1 MATLPKRGDTKVE
14 VIILS
19 QLIINST
26 YEKMIPALTAKEYDS
41 LKDSIKNKT
50 ILQGNVLEKLQEIPL
65 MANNKSS
72 ILQELTL
79 HRNLLRDE
87 IEKLDVRIIYLNNLK
102 TSLRTSYKETSS
114 AIASL
119 EDS

>member
-1 MATLPKRGDTKVE
+1 MSNTSNFNNYFAFSKSSISALREYFGPKLYNIIIRDTS
-14 VIILS
+14 IFS
-19 QLIINST
+19 LIIGI
-26 YEKMIPALTAKEYDS
+26 YYY
-41 LKDSIKNKT
+41 
-50 ILQGNVLEKLQEIPL
+50 LQKFPL

-102 TSLRTSYKETSS
+102 TSLKTSYKETSS